1 MQIIVTQN
9 AGFCFGVERAI
20 TMAFDATQDHEG
32 DIYTLGPI
40 IHNPQVV
47 KTLSEEGVH
56 SKDDVDEI
64 EKGTVIIRSHGVE
77 ADTMK
82 KVKGKTSL
90 NVLDA
95 TCPFVKKVQNNAEL
109 MSSEGYSVL
118 IVGDK
123 KHPEVK
129 GIVSYI
135 KGPVY
140 VAGTV
145 SDVEKLPKIKMLG
158 IVAQTTQSQENF
170 DKIVEACMDK
180 AEEIKICNT
189 ICDATEVRQY
199 ESTDLAKKV
208 DCMIVIGGF
217 NSANTKRLSSLCRE
231 IQPNTHHIEGAD
243 AIDENWFDGIKRV
256 GVTAGASTPSTVIE
270 EVRSKIEKIGLQ
282 NKL

>member
-20 TMAFDATQDHEG
+20 TMAFDATREHEG
-32 DIYTLGPI
+32 DIFTLGPI

-47 KTLSEEGVH
+47 QNLSEEGVH
-56 SKDDVDEI
+56 AKEDVEEI
-64 EKGTVIIRSHGVE
+64 ESGTVIIRSHGVE
-77 ADTMK
+77 AGTMK
-82 KVKGKTSL
+82 KVKEKSSV

-95 TCPFVKKVQNNAEL
+95 TCPFVKKVQSNAEL
-109 MSSEGYSVL
+109 MSSEGYDVL

-135 KGPVY
+135 RGPVH
-140 VAGTV
+140 VAGSV
-145 SDVEKLPKIKMLG
+145 RDVEKLPKIKMLG
-158 IVAQTTQSQENF
+158 IVAQTTQSKENF
-170 DKIVEACMDK
+170 DKIVEACMSK

-208 DCMIVIGGF
+208 DCMIVIGGY
-217 NSANTKRLSSLCRE
+217 NSANTKRLTSLCRE
-231 IQPNTHHIEGAD
+231 IQPNTHHIESVD
-243 AIDENWFDGIKRV
+243 AIDGNWFNEIKRV

-270 EVRSKIEKIGLQ
+270 EVRAKIEEIGLQ

>member
-1 MQIIVTQN
+1 MKIIVTQN

-20 TMAFDATQDHEG
+20 NMAFDASREYNG
-32 DIYTLGPI
+32 EIYTLGPI

-47 KTLSEEGVH
+47 KNLSDKGVI
-56 SKDDVDEI
+56 SKDNADEI
-64 EKGTVIIRSHGVE
+64 DDGTVIIRSHGVE
-77 ADTMK
+77 ADTMR
-82 KVKGKTSL
+82 KVKGKKNL

-109 MSSEGYSVL
+109 MSAEGYSVL
-118 IVGDK
+118 IVGDE

-145 SDVEKLPKIKMLG
+145 EDVENLPRLKMLG
-158 IVAQTTQSQENF
+158 IVAQTTQSLENF
-170 DKIVEACMDK
+170 DKIVDACMAK
-180 AEEIKICNT
+180 ADEIKICNT

-217 NSANTKRLSSLCRE
+217 NSANTKRLASLCRE
-231 IQPNTHHIEGAD
+231 IQPNTHHIEGV
-243 AIDENWFDGIKRV
+243 DGIDDAWFR
-256 GVTAGASTPSTVIE
+256 GIERTGITAGASTPSSVIE
-270 EVRSKIEKIGLQ
+270 EVRQKIESIGLQ